1 MELALLSRRL
11 LLATTRRGQT
21 LRAKQYQQQQQ
32 QQLVVAAAA
41 GTVWRRTRHRVG
53 APNRPHQCCWRHTA
67 PPDTSSSTDIE
78 RVRNIGIIAHIDA
91 GKTTTTERMLHYA
104 GYTRSIGNVDDG
116 DTVMDYLPA
125 ERERGITIQAAAI
138 TFGWRGN
145 QLHLIDT
152 PGHVDFTVEVE
163 RAMRVLDGA
172 VAIVDAVAGV
182 QAQTLTVWRQA
193 DRYAIPRIVFVNKMD
208 REGASW
214 TKCVDDIRT
223 KLGMQPLVV
232 QLPWSLERQNQK
244 YPLESWIDV
253 VAMEKI
259 VFDIAHD
266 NTGSTVRREPITRE
280 ADAEM
285 RATAAAAREQ
295 LVETLAELDARI
307 VDVFLS
313 AGVDG
318 NHQLVPAE
326 ELRQAVRRVT
336 VAAAACPVLLG
347 ASYRNVGVQ
356 PLLDAVVD
364 YLPSPADRPLPA
376 ATIAGA
382 EQTKRR
388 EDATA
393 LVGLDPNAKLVAFA
407 FKVIVDPQRGP
418 MVFVRVYSGTLAAR
432 ATLVNG
438 TRGGVK
444 ERALKLLRMYADEP
458 EEIGECV
465 SGHICVVLGLKHT
478 RTGDTLLDARHPT
491 LVAKGAVRQQAQ
503 RNHRSRET
511 REAAVGLQLHGIDV
525 PPPVFF
531 CAVEADSPQD
541 ERALAEALASVEL
554 EDPSLRVSA
563 DEETG
568 QTLLSGMGELHL
580 EIVRDRLVR
589 QMRVA
594 ASFGAMRV
602 AYREMAGAPA
612 AVDHEYAKEVAGKPA
627 RAAMRVAVEPVAAD
641 GEAERRADNAIEVA
655 APAATELLPAMGGSA
670 DPARVAELR
679 ESIRAAVAEGVGN
692 ALFRG
697 TVLGFPVARTR
708 IRVDCVRF
716 FGAEVSTPAAYRACA
731 AQAVALAFG
740 ASRPTLLEPVA
751 RVAVACP
758 ESHVGAVLGDLSGVR
773 RGRVLQLLVP
783 DSSGA
788 AALGSADRIVDAEV
802 PLSAMLG
809 YSSVLR
815 SLTAGCGSFTME
827 VTGFGAVTA
836 QQQQQLVKESQGSY

>member
-11 LLATTRRGQT
+11 LLAATHRGQP
-21 LRAKQYQQQQQ
+21 LRAQQYQKQQQQ
-32 QQLVVAAAA
+32 AAAA
-41 GTVWRRTRHRVG
+41 GALWRRTRHRAE
-53 APNRPHQCCWRHTA
+53 APSRPHQCCWRHTA
-67 PPDTSSSTDIE
+67 ATNPSSSTDIE

-138 TFGWRGN
+138 TFGWRGTH

-193 DRYAIPRIVFVNKMD
+193 DRYVVPRIVFVNKMD

-214 TKCVDDIRT
+214 TRCVDDIRT
-223 KLGMQPLVV
+223 KLGTRPLVL
-232 QLPWSLERQNQK
+232 QLLWSLERQSRC
-244 YPLESWIDV
+244 PLESWIDV

-266 NTGSTVRREPITRE
+266 NTGATVRREPITPGS
-280 ADAEM
+280 DAEM
-285 RATAAAAREQ
+285 HAAAAAAREQ

-326 ELRQAVRRVT
+326 ELRQAVRRAT

-376 ATIAGA
+376 ATVAGA
-382 EQTKRR
+382 EPRKKSG
-388 EDATA
+388 DSAA
-393 LVGLDPNAKLVAFA
+393 LVRLDPSAKLVAFA

-458 EEIGECV
+458 EEIGECA

-491 LVAKGAVRQQAQ
+491 LAAKGAARQQQQAQ
-503 RNHRSRET
+503 RNHGSREIK
-511 REAAVGLQLHGIDV
+511 AAVGLQLHGIDV

-531 CAVEADSPQD
+531 CA
-541 ERALAEALASVEL
+541 
-554 EDPSLRVSA
+554 
-563 DEETG
+563 
-568 QTLLSGMGELHL
+568 
-580 EIVRDRLVR
+580 
-589 QMRVA
+589 
-594 ASFGAMRV
+594 
-602 AYREMAGAPA
+602 
-612 AVDHEYAKEVAGKPA
+612 
-627 RAAMRVAVEPVAAD
+627 
-641 GEAERRADNAIEVA
+641 
-655 APAATELLPAMGGSA
+655 
-670 DPARVAELR
+670 
-679 ESIRAAVAEGVGN
+679 
-692 ALFRG
+692 
-697 TVLGFPVARTR
+697 
-708 IRVDCVRF
+708 
-716 FGAEVSTPAAYRACA
+716 
-731 AQAVALAFG
+731 
-740 ASRPTLLEPVA
+740 
-751 RVAVACP
+751 
-758 ESHVGAVLGDLSGVR
+758 
-773 RGRVLQLLVP
+773 
-783 DSSGA
+783 
-788 AALGSADRIVDAEV
+788 
-802 PLSAMLG
+802 
-809 YSSVLR
+809 
-815 SLTAGCGSFTME
+815 
-827 VTGFGAVTA
+827 
-836 QQQQQLVKESQGSY
+836 

>member
-1 MELALLSRRL
+1 
-11 LLATTRRGQT
+11 
-21 LRAKQYQQQQQ
+21 
-32 QQLVVAAAA
+32 
-41 GTVWRRTRHRVG
+41 
-53 APNRPHQCCWRHTA
+53 
-67 PPDTSSSTDIE
+67 
-78 RVRNIGIIAHIDA
+78 
-91 GKTTTTERMLHYA
+91 
-104 GYTRSIGNVDDG
+104 
-116 DTVMDYLPA
+116 
-125 ERERGITIQAAAI
+125 
-138 TFGWRGN
+138 
-145 QLHLIDT
+145 
-152 PGHVDFTVEVE
+152 
-163 RAMRVLDGA
+163 
-172 VAIVDAVAGV
+172 
-182 QAQTLTVWRQA
+182 
-193 DRYAIPRIVFVNKMD
+193 MD

-214 TKCVDDIRT
+214 TRCVDDIRT
-223 KLGMQPLVV
+223 KLGTRPLVL
-232 QLPWSLERQNQK
+232 QLPWSLERQSQSRC
-244 YPLESWIDV
+244 PLESWIDV

-266 NTGSTVRREPITRE
+266 NTGATVRREPITPGS
-280 ADAEM
+280 DAEM
-285 RATAAAAREQ
+285 HAAAAAAREQ

-326 ELRQAVRRVT
+326 ELRQAVRRAT

-376 ATIAGA
+376 ATVAGA
-382 EQTKRR
+382 EPRKKSG
-388 EDATA
+388 DSAA
-393 LVGLDPNAKLVAFA
+393 LVSLDPSAKLVAFA

-458 EEIGECV
+458 EEIGECT

-491 LVAKGAVRQQAQ
+491 LAAKGAARQQQQQAQ
-503 RNHRSRET
+503 RSHGSRET
-511 REAAVGLQLHGIDV
+511 KEAAVGLQLHGIDV

-589 QMRVA
+589 QMRVG

-602 AYREMAGAPA
+602 AYREMAGAA
-612 AVDHEYAKEVAGKPA
+612 ASVAHEYAKEVAGKPA
-627 RAAMRVAVEPVAAD
+627 RAAMRVAVEPAGD
-641 GEAERRADNAIEVA
+641 GGEADNEIEVA
-655 APAATELLPAMGGSA
+655 APAPAELLPAMGGSA

-679 ESIRAAVAEGVGN
+679 ESIRAAVAEGVAN

-708 IRVDCVRF
+708 IRVDGVRF
-716 FGAEVSTPAAYRACA
+716 FGADVSTPAAYRACA

-740 ASRPTLLEPVA
+740 ASRPALLEPVA

-758 ESHVGAVLGDLSGVR
+758 EPHVGAVLGDLSGVR
-773 RGRVLQLLVP
+773 RGRVLQLMVP
-783 DSSGA
+783 DPSGA
-788 AALGSADRIVDAEV
+788 AALSSADRIVDAEV

-827 VTGFGAVTA
+827 VSGFGAVAA